1 MKGRIM
7 IKSYNPY
14 DSFLST
20 LEKAAN
26 VMKLEKKDYE
36 RFKYPECELKVSIP
50 IEMDD
55 GSLKVFEGYRVLHST
70 LRGPSKGGIRFHHD
84 VNIDDVKALAA
95 WMTFKC
101 AVVNIPYGG
110 GKGGVCVD
118 PKTLSENEL
127 KRLTRRYTASI
138 LPLIGPD
145 KDIPAPDVGTNSKMM
160 DWIMDTFSIMKGHT
174 VLGVV
179 TGKDIELGGSL
190 GRNTATGYGVMI
202 STREILKRYGKD
214 LKNTS
219 IVVQGMGNVGSNS
232 AKYLFEHGAKIIA
245 VSDVTSGIYNETGL
259 DINKITEFLKN
270 DVLANYKDKD
280 TKLITN
286 EQLLAL
292 ECEVLIPAALE
303 NQITTNNAKN
313 VKAKFIVEG
322 ANGPITDEADEI
334 LAKKK
339 IIVVPDIVANSG
351 GVIVSYYE
359 WVQNIQSLTWEAD
372 DVLSRMEKIM
382 IRAIDSVY
390 TEMDNR
396 KITMRLAAY
405 VVALN
410 RLVVSWNLRGIFP

>member
-1 MKGRIM
+1 M